1 MMGGTSRGLALGV
14 LLVVLTGCQLRVAT
28 DVLVERD
35 GGGQVE
41 LTLVV
46 DDQLRDLLREAGEDP
61 AAGLGPAAEGA
72 AWSVEVVE
80 EPDATG
86 VRLSTSF
93 DEPAGLAE
101 AVDALL
107 SGLQSD
113 DGAVLR
119 DVELSRD
126 QDGGYRLAL
135 RAGIEP
141 PAVVG
146 TAPEDPSVPRFD
158 GDDLARLLAERGAE
172 VARADLRV
180 TFPTEPT
187 VEIGSGTVEGTTAT
201 IALPN
206 DRLAEVVVTA
216 PPPSGLPLRE
226 TAAAAAVAAGIG
238 LLVAVLLRR
247 RR

>member
-1 MMGGTSRGLALGV
+1 MGGMPRRFVLALLLV
-14 LLVVLTGCQLRVAT
+14 LLAGCQLRVAT

-46 DDQLRDLLREAGEDP
+46 DDELRDLLREAGEDP
-61 AAGLGPAAEGA
+61 AAGLGSGAQGA
-72 AWSVEVVE
+72 AWTVEVVE

-93 DEPAGLAE
+93 AEPAGLGD

-107 SGLQSD
+107 SGLEPD

-119 DVELSRD
+119 DVRLSRD
-126 QDGGYRLAL
+126 AEGGYRLAL

-146 TAPEDPSVPRFD
+146 TAPEDPSAPRFD

-180 TFPTEPT
+180 TFPTSPT
-187 VEIGSGTVEGTTAT
+187 VEVGSGTIEGTTVT
-201 IALPN
+201 VALPN

-226 TAAAAAVAAGIG
+226 TAAAAAVAAGLG
-238 LLVAVLLRR
+238 LVVVTLLRR

>member
-1 MMGGTSRGLALGV
+1 MGGMSRGLVLV
-14 LLVVLTGCQLRVAT
+14 LLLVVLAGCQLRVAT

-35 GGGQVE
+35 GGGRVE

-61 AAGLGPAAEGA
+61 AGAVGPAAEGA
-72 AWSVEVVE
+72 AWTVEAVE

-86 VRLSTSF
+86 VRLAADF
-93 DEPAGLAE
+93 DEPADLGD

-107 SGLQSD
+107 AGLEPD

-126 QDGGYRLAL
+126 PDGGYRLEL
-135 RAGIEP
+135 LAGIEP

-158 GDDLARLLAERGAE
+158 GDDLARLLAERGDE

-180 TFPTEPT
+180 TFPTTPT
-187 VEIGSGTVEGTTAT
+187 VEVGSGTVEGSTVTVE
-201 IALPN
+201 LPN
-206 DRLAEVVVTA
+206 DRLEQVVVVA
-216 PPPSGLPLRE
+216 PAPSGLPLRE
-226 TAAAAAVAAGIG
+226 AAAAAAVAAGLG

>member
-1 MMGGTSRGLALGV
+1 MGGMSRGLVLAL
-14 LLVVLTGCQLRVAT
+14 LLVVLSGCQLRVAT

-35 GGGQVE
+35 GGGRVE

-46 DDQLRDLLREAGEDP
+46 DHELRDLLAEAGQDE
-61 AAGLGPAAEGA
+61 ALELGPAAEGA
-72 AWSVEVVE
+72 AWTVEDVE
-80 EPDATG
+80 EPGATG

-93 DEPAGLAE
+93 DEPAGLGD

-107 SGLQSD
+107 AGLEPD

-119 DVELSRD
+119 DVTLSRD
-126 QDGGYRLAL
+126 ADGGYRLAL

-146 TAPEDPSVPRFD
+146 TAPQDPSVPRFD

-172 VARADLRV
+172 AARADLRV
-180 TFPTEPT
+180 TFPTPPT
-187 VEIGSGTVEGTTAT
+187 VEVGSGSVEGTTAT

-206 DRLAEVVVTA
+206 DRLSEVVVTA
-216 PPPSGLPLRE
+216 PPPSGLPLQE
-226 TAAAAAVAAGIG
+226 TAAAAAVAAGLG
-238 LLVAVLLRR
+238 LVVAVLLRR